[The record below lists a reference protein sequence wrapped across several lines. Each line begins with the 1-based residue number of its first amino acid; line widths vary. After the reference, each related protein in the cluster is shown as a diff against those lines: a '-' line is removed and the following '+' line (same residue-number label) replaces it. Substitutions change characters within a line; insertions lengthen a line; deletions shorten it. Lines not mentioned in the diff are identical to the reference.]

1 MKDIFKTDRLIGK
14 NAQLLSLSGSKSA
27 LHRFV

>member
-1 MKDIFKTDRLIGK
+1 MKDIFKTDRLTNK
-14 NAQLLSLSGSKSA
+14 NAVLLSLSGSKSA

>member
-1 MKDIFKTDRLIGK
+1 MKDIFKAD
-14 NAQLLSLSGSKSA
+14 NPSSQNVQLLSRSGFKSA